1 MKLPDRYR
9 SETVILVDS
18 QKIPNS
24 LVSTTV
30 NKELQDRIATISK
43 QILGSNNLLKVI
55 NDFHLYSDERAHLV
69 QEELIEKMRN
79 DISIKM
85 ETGWAKDRPGAF
97 RVTYQGKSASVVAAV
112 ATRLGN
118 LFIEENLK
126 SREVEAEGT
135 AEFLRGRLQEAKQT
149 LDLQEEKVRQYK
161 EQYNGQLPDQGGTV
175 QQTMGRLE
183 SQLRNSQELLMR
195 AQEAKRSAQNS
206 LEAAE
211 SSLNMITDLADR
223 SMREGGG
230 SDAVSDPQGE
240 LYRKRRLLAG
250 RIAELRI
257 SYSENHPDVRAVKT
271 LLEQVNSQ
279 LGVEEAPKDSSARV
293 SPRVMPISMAQS
305 LTRERERLES
315 LRSQV
320 KTLNREIEQ
329 RESERQNLIAEIA
342 KYQKRSEQ
350 LPIREQEVAA
360 MMRDYETSQMH
371 YRSLLDKIFAAET
384 AAEMERRQKAER
396 FTILDPARVPEKPF
410 SPKRPL
416 YAGIGAGVSLVLA
429 LVACLGWEIRKNKFL
444 GEWELPSNIPVLGR
458 IPAAATVNVPRGGSI
473 RPLLATVAASVSALL
488 VICITAFQMY
498 RG

>member
-1 MKLPDRYR
+1 
-9 SETVILVDS
+9 
-18 QKIPNS
+18 
-24 LVSTTV
+24 
-30 NKELQDRIATISK
+30 
-43 QILGSNNLLKVI
+43 
-55 NDFHLYSDERAHLV
+55 
-69 QEELIEKMRN
+69 
-79 DISIKM
+79 
-85 ETGWAKDRPGAF
+85 
-97 RVTYQGKSASVVAAV
+97 
-112 ATRLGN
+112 
-118 LFIEENLK
+118 
-126 SREVEAEGT
+126 
-135 AEFLRGRLQEAKQT
+135 
-149 LDLQEEKVRQYK
+149 
-161 EQYNGQLPDQGGTV
+161 
-175 QQTMGRLE
+175 
-183 SQLRNSQELLMR
+183 
-195 AQEAKRSAQNS
+195 
-206 LEAAE
+206 
-211 SSLNMITDLADR
+211 
-223 SMREGGG
+223 
-230 SDAVSDPQGE
+230 
-240 LYRKRRLLAG
+240 
-250 RIAELRI
+250 
-257 SYSENHPDVRAVKT
+257 
-271 LLEQVNSQ
+271 
-279 LGVEEAPKDSSARV
+279 
-293 SPRVMPISMAQS
+293 MPISMAQS